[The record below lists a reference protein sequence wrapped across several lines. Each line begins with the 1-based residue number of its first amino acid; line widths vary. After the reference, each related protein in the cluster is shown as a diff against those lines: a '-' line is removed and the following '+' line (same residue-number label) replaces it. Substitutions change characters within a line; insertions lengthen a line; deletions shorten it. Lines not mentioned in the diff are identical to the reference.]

1 MDQNQSPLKKLLLQ
15 CELLIQTED
24 YDKAQKC
31 LEEVLTMDVSKE
43 SKEDIEEYV
52 RILNYIIDI
61 ANEKRLNLAQA
72 IANFN
77 KFKNYLY

>member
-15 CELLIQTED
+15 CELYVQTED
-24 YDKAQKC
+24 FDKAKKC
-31 LEEVLTMDVSKE
+31 LEEIASMDVSKE
-43 SKEDIEEYV
+43 SKEDIEESIK
-52 RILNYIIDI
+52 ILNYIIEI
-61 ANEKRLNLAQA
+61 ASEKRLSLAQA

>member
-15 CELLIQTED
+15 CEIFVQTEE

-31 LEEVLTMDVSKE
+31 LEELATIDISKE
-43 SKEDIEEYV
+43 SKEDIEESIK
-52 RILNYIIDI
+52 ILDYIIGV
-61 ANEKRLNLAQA
+61 ASEKRLNLAQA

>member
-15 CELLIQTED
+15 CEIFVQTEE

-31 LEEVLTMDVSKE
+31 LEELATVDISKE
-43 SKEDIEEYV
+43 SKEDIEESIK
-52 RILNYIIDI
+52 ILDYIIEI
-61 ANEKRLNLAQA
+61 ATNKRLNLAQA